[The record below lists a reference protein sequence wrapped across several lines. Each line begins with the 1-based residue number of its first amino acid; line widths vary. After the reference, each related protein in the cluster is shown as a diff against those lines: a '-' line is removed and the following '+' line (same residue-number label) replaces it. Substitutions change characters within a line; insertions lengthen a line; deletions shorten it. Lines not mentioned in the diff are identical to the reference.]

1 MCRVEKK
8 SLTVVGTPSSVGS
21 GLKLQL
27 VSKWPYLLRHLA
39 GPYRFVLF
47 CFVFNKNVR
56 MDGDEEEEGAK
67 EEEEKFSRM
76 KQAKPMQQ
84 ATNV

>member
-1 MCRVEKK
+1 
-8 SLTVVGTPSSVGS
+8 
-21 GLKLQL
+21 
-27 VSKWPYLLRHLA
+27 
-39 GPYRFVLF
+39 
-47 CFVFNKNVR
+47 